1 MTNKN
6 SNISDN
12 IVCIHDLNSTNL
24 NQISQLPKTKGATLF
39 ALDIQQHETM
49 TGEKNTVVRLCVAVK
64 RKLQLYYWKEKTK
77 TFEEFFS
84 KRPELAGLD
93 TPQELT
99 VPDIP
104 RELAWC
110 GETLVLGFRGFSY
123 TLMDFQGKAK
133 ELFPTGKSPEP
144 SITKLSDNSFVL
156 GKDSQSVIMDTN
168 GELIQH
174 NPVKW
179 SDLPGALGK

>member
-1 MTNKN
+1 
-6 SNISDN
+6 
-12 IVCIHDLNSTNL
+12 
-24 NQISQLPKTKGATLF
+24 
-39 ALDIQQHETM
+39 M

-64 RKLQLYYWKEKTK
+64 RKLQLYYWKEKKK

-84 KRPELAGLD
+84 EKVVGPDVPRELS
-93 TPQELT
+93 

-123 TLMDFQGKAK
+123 TLMDLQGKSK

-144 SITKLSDNSFVL
+144 SITKLSDTSFVL
-156 GKDSQSVIMDTN
+156 GKDSQSVIMDTK

-179 SDLPGALGK
+179 SDLPGALGKFYNLNPIQTLQIL

>member
-1 MTNKN
+1 M
-6 SNISDN
+6 
-12 IVCIHDLNSTNL
+12 NSTNL
-24 NQISQLPKTKGATLF
+24 NQISQLQKTRGATLF
-39 ALDIQQHETM
+39 ALDIQHHETM

-64 RKLQLYYWKEKTK
+64 RKLQLYYWKERTK
-77 TFEEFFS
+77 TFEEFFG
-84 KRPELAGLD
+84 KKPDLAGSDYFLA
-93 TPQELT
+93 TSSQELIAPE
-99 VPDIP
+99 VP

-110 GETLVLGFRGFSY
+110 GETLVLGFRGISY